1 MWFWVCLK
9 ITMIEKNKIKA
20 YCYIITRLSDNKK
33 YFGVRWANIKFK
45 RTPNEDFGK
54 YYFSSHKILKKE
66 FKKYP
71 EKFKFEITN
80 TFDDK
85 ESAIDYEAKKNK
97 NYMYDDSWLNKQ
109 SYPAILNDL
118 HPMLGKKHSDK
129 TKLAISKKRKEL
141 SKPENMTNAMKRGFK
156 KISEFHKGKPSG
168 MLGKNH
174 SQSVKKRMSKSK
186 MGNKSNTGRKLTE
199 QHRFNISQ
207 AGMGRPGTMKGK
219 KHSAETLKK
228 MSASHM
234 GNKAS
239 LGHKAS
245 EETKLK
251 MSLAQKKR
259 FSNSIERKKISTTLK
274 IKLSKN

>member
-1 MWFWVCLK
+1 
-9 ITMIEKNKIKA
+9 MIDKNKIKA

-71 EKFKFEITN
+71 ERFKFEITN

-97 NYMYDDSWLNKQ
+97 SYIYDDSWLNKQ
-109 SYPAILNDL
+109 AYPAILNNTP
-118 HPMLGKKHSDK
+118 PMLGKNHSDK
-129 TKLAISKKRKEL
+129 TKITLSKKRKEL
-141 SKPENMTNAMKRGFK
+141 SKQENITDAMKRGFK
-156 KISEFHKGKPSG
+156 KISEFRKGKPSG

-174 SQSVKKRMSKSK
+174 SESVKKRMSKSRI
-186 MGNKSNTGRKLTE
+186 GNKSNTGRKLTE

-207 AGMGRPGTMKGK
+207 GQMGRPGTMKGK

-234 GNKAS
+234 GNKS
-239 LGHKAS
+239 NLGNKAS
-245 EETKLK
+245 YETKLK

-259 FSNSIERKKISTTLK
+259 FSNPVERKKISTTLK